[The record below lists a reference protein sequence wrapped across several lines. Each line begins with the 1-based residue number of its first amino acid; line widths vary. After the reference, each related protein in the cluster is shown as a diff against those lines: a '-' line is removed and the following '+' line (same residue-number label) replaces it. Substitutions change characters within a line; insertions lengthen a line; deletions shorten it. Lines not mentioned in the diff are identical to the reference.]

1 MWGAAAWGIGSAIYN
16 WGYVPYSN
24 PFYTEPYVIEGGAPL
39 DYSQPVQVVQYVDQG
54 AAAPAAT
61 EAAAPTVSDDAVRN
75 FEGARAAFFNGDY
88 PQAMEYVNKS
98 LAKMPNDPA
107 LHEFR
112 ALVLF
117 AQKQFKESAGT
128 IYAVLAVGPGW
139 DWTTLVGLYPNVSV
153 YTEQLRALEAFSK
166 TNPGSADGRFLLGYH
181 YMTMGHND
189 AARKQFEAMLKI
201 LPGDNVA
208 TQLVQALSPKDAE
221 KVAAAPPETPKATPV
236 EAAKLP
242 ELAGSWRATR
252 PDGSTFTLTFAADS
266 KFSWNYAKK
275 DRPETKFDGKY
286 TLGGSTLV
294 LEASNNNTL
303 LGRITPEKAGFRLML
318 MGGPPNDPG
327 LVFEKARAG

>member
-1 MWGAAAWGIGSAIYN
+1 MID
-16 WGYVPYSN
+16 
-24 PFYTEPYVIEGGAPL
+24 GGAPI
-39 DYSQPVQVVQYVDQG
+39 DYSQPVQVVQYVEQG

-88 PQAMEYVNKS
+88 PQAMEYVDKA
-98 LAKMPNDPA
+98 LGKMPNDPA

-166 TNPGSADGRFLLGYH
+166 ANPGSADGRFLLAYH

-189 AARKQFEAMLKI
+189 AARKQLEAMLKI
-201 LPGDNVA
+201 LPGDSVA
-208 TQLVQALSPKDAE
+208 TQLMQTLSPKDAE
-221 KVAAAPPETPKATPV
+221 KVAAAPPEAAKTIPEEP
-236 EAAKLP
+236 AKLP
-242 ELAGSWRATR
+242 ELAGTWRATR
-252 PDGSTFTLTFAADS
+252 PDGSTFTLTFGSDS

-275 DRPETKFDGKY
+275 DGPAKTFDGKY

-294 LEASNNNTL
+294 LEASSDNL
-303 LGRITPEKAGFRLML
+303 LIGRITPEKTGFRLML

-327 LVFEKARAG
+327 LAFEKAKGG